1 MVQIGIGLINFCRL
15 NCVHCGKSRK
25 KSSLRRLSLGRRI
38 SPKLQQKKEVAQ
50 KMNEIHLFVEGV
62 ASVCGDAKIIAEKAL
77 AFFGEKD
84 KRNVDFVLS
93 LKTVRDLFLI

>member
-1 MVQIGIGLINFCRL
+1 
-15 NCVHCGKSRK
+15 
-25 KSSLRRLSLGRRI
+25 
-38 SPKLQQKKEVAQ
+38 
-50 KMNEIHLFVEGV
+50 MNEIHLFVEGV
-62 ASVCGDAKIIAEKAL
+62 ASVCDDAKIIAEKAL

>member
-1 MVQIGIGLINFCRL
+1 MRQKPEEEFFTATIFRTKNFT
-15 NCVHCGKSRK
+15 KTSA
-25 KSSLRRLSLGRRI
+25 
-38 SPKLQQKKEVAQ
+38 KKEVAQ

-62 ASVCGDAKIIAEKAL
+62 ASVCDDAKIIAEKAL